1 LPRRCGDGRPA
12 YLSFGDDAFGRVCFG
27 GGFGGVGFGRVWREQ
42 LLVLLFLIA
51 CAAVLAFTA
60 PIAGRFPGGLAVPIG
75 VHAAWNLGHWALG
88 LKGSPGVWRVVV
100 DEQHPRGA
108 GFASIL
114 IYDAVML
121 SAALAFW
128 LWHRRFAKRTTD
140 FAPS

>member
-1 LPRRCGDGRPA
+1 MVESSGLENRRTGNRTVGSNPTSSASFLPVAR
-12 YLSFGDDAFGRVCFG
+12 
-27 GGFGGVGFGRVWREQ
+27 
-42 LLVLLFLIA
+42 VLLFLIA

-128 LWHRRFAKRTTD
+128 LWHRRFAKRTTG